1 MAEDFYE
8 VLGVKRDASDAEI
21 KKAYRR
27 LAKQYHPDA
36 NDQSP
41 QAEARF
47 KEVNEAYATLSD
59 PEKRQQYDLMGHVD
73 GGFAGFQDI
82 PVDFSNFNFT
92 NAGPFGD
99 FIEEL
104 FQGHTRQRRGPSHQ
118 SVSWQPQPTTGQD
131 IEQPISIH
139 LSEAYHGANRTYQMG
154 DKTLKIRIP
163 RGVSN
168 GTRIRVNGKGAA
180 GSNGGKSGDLYL
192 RVTVKPDEDF
202 RREGDDLHREIQ
214 LDLFTA
220 LLGGVIDVPTLDR
233 PIRLTIPPETS
244 SGQRF
249 RIAGKG
255 MPRSENNDQRGDLI
269 VRTQIDIP
277 NNLTAEER
285 ELAKQL
291 RASIHK
297 RSNQHQS

>member
-1 MAEDFYE
+1 MAKDFYE

-27 LAKQYHPDA
+27 LAKQFHPDA

-41 QAEARF
+41 KAAARF

-59 PEKRQQYDLMGHVD
+59 PQKRQQYDLMGHVD
-73 GGFAGFQDI
+73 GGSAGFQDI
-82 PVDFSNFNFT
+82 PVDFSNIDFT
-92 NAGPFGD
+92 NAGPIGD
-99 FIEEL
+99 FINEL
-104 FQGHTRQRRGPSHQ
+104 YQGRTRQRRGPSRQ
-118 SVSWQPQPTTGQD
+118 NVSWNPQPTAGQD
-131 IEQPISIH
+131 IEQPITIH
-139 LSEAYHGANRTYQMG
+139 LSEAYHGAKRTYQIG

-163 RGVSN
+163 RGVSS
-168 GTRIRVNGKGAA
+168 GTRIRVGGKGAP

-192 RVTVKPDEDF
+192 RVTVNPDEDLK
-202 RREGDDLHREIQ
+202 REGDDLHREIQ

-233 PIRLTIPPETS
+233 PVRLTIPPGTNS
-244 SGQRF
+244 SQRF

-269 VRTQIDIP
+269 VRTQIDVP
-277 NNLTAEER
+277 KNLTVEER
-285 ELAKQL
+285 ELVKQL
-291 RASIHK
+291 RTSIHK
-297 RSNQHQS
+297 SNQHQS